1 MPAKHTAQLAIPI
14 GPPCLLSTREAA
26 KRIGV
31 STRTL
36 HRMKERRQISFI
48 KLDGVLRFEPKDVEH
63 FIQRRT
69 VRAA

>member
-1 MPAKHTAQLAIPI
+1 MPAKHIAEPISI
-14 GPPCLLSTREAA
+14 GPPSLLSTREAA

-36 HRMKERRQISFI
+36 YRMTDRRQIPFI